1 LSLPLGVLALS
12 LAQNEWLVSVSFWEG
27 QWAALAETPCENLT
41 AAKTEFILAWVLC
54 GNQTV
59 EARRSRPLLDDLE
72 RIGLDGRLIVTGYE
86 TEAIAFTACVRETAT
101 EQARRGAVAV
111 GPPARVLVKLYGCN
125 GGPM

>member
-1 LSLPLGVLALS
+1 MRESHRGQDGVHLG
-12 LAQNEWLVSVSFWEG
+12 G
-27 QWAALAETPCENLT
+27 CCAA
-41 AAKTEFILAWVLC
+41 I
-54 GNQTV
+54 
-59 EARRSRPLLDDLE
+59 RRWKRGGPDRFSTISLE

-125 GGPM
+125 GGPMC